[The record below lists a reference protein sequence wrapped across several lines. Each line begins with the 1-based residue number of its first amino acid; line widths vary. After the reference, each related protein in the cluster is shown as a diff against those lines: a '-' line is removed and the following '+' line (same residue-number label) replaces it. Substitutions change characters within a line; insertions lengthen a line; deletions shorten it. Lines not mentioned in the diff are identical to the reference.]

1 MPAFAGMTEFRTFY
15 EFVNIDD
22 ATFFQL
28 YGSFFLSAAGLYP
41 YLLSLTLQTTHLI
54 FSMILELNPDKPELT
69 IEDLS
74 YRSPRRRRYNPYEP
88 EALPCLFNLNLN
100 QTR

>member
-1 MPAFAGMTEFRTFY
+1 
-15 EFVNIDD
+15 
-22 ATFFQL
+22 
-28 YGSFFLSAAGLYP
+28 
-41 YLLSLTLQTTHLI
+41 LQTTHLI
-54 FSMILELNPDKPELT
+54 FLMILELNPDKPELT